1 MRAIF
6 LREFFGYFR
15 TPVAWVFLSVFLI
28 ASVGVPWF
36 LGNFFESNDASLRI
50 FFRFIPWI
58 YLFLIPAVGMR
69 LWSEEKKSGTLEL
82 LLTYP
87 VSLGQAVLAKFLA
100 GWLFI
105 GLALLLTAGM
115 PLTVAY
121 LGDPDWGTV
130 ASGYLGAF
138 LVAGAFLGICSACS
152 SLTANSVIS
161 FVLGLMCCLLLVLLG
176 WNVFGDLLLSLNFP
190 VPLVDFLASFGVL
203 PRFNPMVDGIVA
215 FADLVYFVSISIFAL
230 CFNRV
235 VLHR

>member
-1 MRAIF
+1 MRSIF
-6 LREFFGYFR
+6 LREFLGYFR
-15 TPVAWVFLSVFLI
+15 TPVAWVFLSVFI
-28 ASVGVPWF
+28 VASVGVPWF
-36 LGNFFESNDASLRI
+36 LGNFFESDDASLRI
-50 FFRFIPWI
+50 LFRFLPWI

-87 VSLGQAVLAKFLA
+87 VSLWQAVLAKFLA

-105 GLALLLTAGM
+105 GLALLLTLSL

-121 LGDPDWGTV
+121 LGDPDWGTM

-138 LVAGAFLGICSACS
+138 LAAGAYLGICSACS
-152 SLTANSVIS
+152 SLTANPVIS
-161 FVLGLMCCLLLVLLG
+161 FVLGLMSCLALVLLG

-190 VPLVDFLASFGVL
+190 VAFVDFLSSFGVI
-203 PRFNPMVDGIVA
+203 PRFEPMIDGIVA
-215 FADLVYFVSISIFAL
+215 FADLVYFLSITFFAL
-230 CFNRV
+230 CFTRV

>member
-1 MRAIF
+1 MKAVF

-50 FFRFIPWI
+50 VFRFLPWI

-69 LWSEEKKSGTLEL
+69 LWSEEKKTGTLEL

-87 VSLGQAVLAKFLA
+87 VSLNRAIFGKFLA

-105 GLALLLTAGM
+105 GLALLLTFPM

-121 LGDPDWGTV
+121 LGDPDWGV
-130 ASGYLGAF
+130 MASGYLGAF
-138 LVAGAFLGICSACS
+138 LMSGAYLGVCSACS

-161 FVLGLMCCLLLVLLG
+161 FVLGLMACLLLVLLG
-176 WNVFGDLLLSLNFP
+176 WNVFGDLLLSLNLP
-190 VPLVDFLASFGVL
+190 VATVDFLSGFGIL
-203 PRFNPMVDGIVA
+203 PRFQPMVDGVIT
-215 FADLVYFVSISIFAL
+215 FPDFIYFLSLTISAL
-230 CFNRV
+230 CLNRV
-235 VLHR
+235 VLNR